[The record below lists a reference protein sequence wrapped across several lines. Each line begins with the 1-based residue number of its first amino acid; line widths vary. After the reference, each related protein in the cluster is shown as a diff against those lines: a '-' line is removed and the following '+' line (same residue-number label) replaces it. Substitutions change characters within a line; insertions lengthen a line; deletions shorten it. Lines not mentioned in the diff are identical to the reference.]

1 MLQREIE
8 ASIQTISNLI
18 PQESE
23 VVNILNSIQQEVK
36 PSKKQVMN
44 IIQCLDLTSLK
55 SLDTLQTIDV
65 LISKAQ
71 KLINEQHVHVA
82 SLCVYQP
89 FVAHG
94 AKTVG
99 DTGIGVATV
108 AGGFPHGQMDL
119 EIKCE
124 DIKKSVKLG
133 ATEIDV
139 VINRGQ
145 VLDENWEELFNEVSS
160 SKSACGKTKLKV
172 IMATGELPSLTHV
185 AKTSWVCMLA
195 GADFLKTSTGMESV
209 NATLEAGVVMMRMI
223 HAFESQF
230 GKRIGIKP
238 AGGIR
243 TTEQA
248 LAWWELLDNEL
259 GEAWA
264 KPSLFR
270 IGASSLLDDLV
281 ANLK

>member
-1 MLQREIE
+1 MQQREIE
-8 ASIQTISNLI
+8 ASLQTISNLI
-18 PQESE
+18 PQEAE
-23 VVNILNSIQQEVK
+23 IAKVVKSHRHQVK
-36 PSKKQVMN
+36 PVQKQV
-44 IIQCLDLTSLK
+44 IALIQCLDLTSLK
-55 SLDTLQTIDV
+55 SLDTRKTINA

-71 KLINEQHVHVA
+71 VEVNKQHIHVA

-89 FVAHG
+89 FVAHCANMLG
-94 AKTVG
+94 HAGV
-99 DTGIGVATV
+99 GVAAV
-108 AGGFPHGQMDL
+108 AGGFPHGQMNL
-119 EIKCE
+119 EMKCE
-124 DIKKSVKLG
+124 DIKTSVKLG

-145 VLDENWEELFNEVSS
+145 VLDENWAELFHEVCL
-160 SKSACGKTKLKV
+160 SKSACGPAKLKV
-172 IMATGELPSLTHV
+172 IMATGELPSFTHM

-195 GADFLKTSTGMESV
+195 GADFLKTSTGMEPV

-223 HAFESQF
+223 RAFENQF

-248 LAWWELLDNEL
+248 LAWWALLHNEL
-259 GEAWA
+259 GEDWS